1 MSQSRATDA
10 ASPGVRPAQR
20 GAGAS
25 PAPRNWRL
33 ASRLIVLV
41 AIPTMLGLAL
51 TGLRVTG
58 SMRSAEAYGQV
69 GRVAVLGQ
77 EVNGLAQ
84 AMEDERA
91 DTAAFIADGRPA
103 AGLTTLRRQYVITDS
118 RAGAVRRL
126 ARQVG
131 RDGPAGTRAGAASVL
146 ASIADLPDLRRYA
159 AQGQAPALA
168 VIDRYSTA
176 TAGLFPVSDGIAELS
191 GNPTLMT
198 SGHALA
204 ALSRMKDQASEQQAI
219 LGVAL
224 AEGRFAP
231 GVRTALISSQA
242 QQASDLVT
250 FRALATPEESWALS
264 TTLASPLA
272 GQAQA
277 VEQRAAAAGPGA
289 LVLGAPASRQWGDGM
304 SFTVGWMR
312 HAEQQLAAWNAG
324 YGRSLQ
330 RSAMEYAIIT
340 GAVALAILVIVLLAT
355 MILARSLLRPVRRP
369 ADAGSALEITEMAR
383 AFDRAHRE
391 ALRLAGEAA
400 GQHRSISAVSAGF
413 FRRSH
418 SLLER
423 LLRLLDSLEL
433 SEDDPGRLAS
443 LFQIDHLATRMRRN
457 SDSALVLAGHETARP
472 WAEPATLVDV
482 LRAAVSEIDQYGRV
496 VLDIQPGVSVSG
508 SAVADT
514 VHLLAELLENATE
527 FSPRTTQVIVSA
539 HPARGGS
546 LISITDG
553 GTGLPEEHLGQLN
566 WQLAHPSPA
575 DAAVNRHMGLFAVA
589 HLAAR
594 HGITVALKQPP
605 GGGTTAEVY
614 LPATLISPDTAPG
627 RWPAPAGEGLRARGG
642 GARDRGGA
650 MDRAGARDRGA
661 VPLSSAPRFADGR
674 ERVRGL
680 ETGTSG
686 AMRLA
691 LGAPLPPPVPLA
703 AFAVGLPEPEPEP
716 EPERGERES
725 REPGGALPIYES
737 VESDYPHPFGRDLP
751 QPSGPQAALP
761 QRIPRARLASGT
773 AAAQPPQPA
782 ASAESAEITREQLA
796 SFQRGSR
803 RARAADRGGDRID
816 RDPDQPAQDR

>member
-1 MSQSRATDA
+1 MSQSRAADA
-10 ASPGVRPAQR
+10 APPGVRPAQR
-20 GAGAS
+20 GAAL
-25 PAPRNWRL
+25 APRNWRL
-33 ASRLIVLV
+33 AGRLIALV

-51 TGLRVTG
+51 TGLRVTD

-91 DTAAFIADGRPA
+91 DTAAFIAAGRPA
-103 AGLTTLRRQYVITDS
+103 AGLTALRRQYVITDS

-146 ASIADLPDLRRYA
+146 ASIADLPELRRYA

-168 VIDRYSTA
+168 VINRYSTA
-176 TAGLFPVSDGIAELS
+176 TAGLFPISDGIADLS
-191 GNPTLMT
+191 GSPTLMT

-340 GAVALAILVIVLLAT
+340 GAVALAILAIVLLAT
-355 MILARSLLRPVRRP
+355 MILARSLLRPLRRP
-369 ADAGSALEITEMAR
+369 ADAGSALEITEVAR

-400 GQHRSISAVSAGF
+400 RQHRSISAISASF

-508 SAVADT
+508 RAVADT

-553 GTGLPEEHLGQLN
+553 GMGMPEEHLGQLN

-605 GGGTTAEVY
+605 DGGTTAEVY

-627 RWPAPAGEGLRARGG
+627 RWPAPAGEVFRVRGG
-642 GARDRGGA
+642 GAK
-650 MDRAGARDRGA
+650 DRGA
-661 VPLSSAPRFADGR
+661 GPLSSAPRFADGR

-680 ETGTSG
+680 DTGTSG
-686 AMRLA
+686 ATRLA
-691 LGAPLPPPVPLA
+691 LGAPLPPPVPA
-703 AFAVGLPEPEPEP
+703 VAFAVGQPEP
-716 EPERGERES
+716 EPEREERESGERES
-725 REPGGALPIYES
+725 AERGGALPIYES

-761 QRIPRARLASGT
+761 QRIPRARPASGT
-773 AAAQPPQPA
+773 AAGQAPRPA
-782 ASAESAEITREQLA
+782 TSAESAEITREQLA